1 MTHFHR
7 SLARRQF
14 LRHAAALTAVS
25 ASPFAVNLSLIGAA
39 AAQTGGDH
47 KALVCVYL
55 NGGNDQSNTVV
66 PYDGSAWLGYQSAR
80 PTLARTQSGLL
91 PIAPIGYSGPRLA
104 LANELSGLKAL
115 FDQGQCALVANV
127 GTLTQPTTLA
137 QWKARTAKVPAGLF
151 SHSDQSGAWQ
161 TGLPDRAS
169 ASGWLGRV
177 GDLTASAYN
186 PGSPVSICVSVAGQN
201 TVQSGVNTI
210 QYQVTPQGPV
220 LIDTINPAHWRYN
233 ASQAP
238 VLRQLLSESRPVMLE
253 DAYADVGARAM
264 ASSEAMSRALGAA
277 APVTTVF
284 PSGSLAEQLK
294 MVAKM
299 IAARQALGQ
308 RRQIFF
314 VSSGGWDFHDNLV
327 ANQSIRLGE
336 LGKALAAFHAATVE
350 LGVSRQVTTFTMS
363 EFGRA
368 LQSNGRG
375 ADHGWGSHHFVVGG
389 AVAGN
394 RVYGRFPTVAIN
406 GPEDAGQGRLLP
418 TTSVDSYTATLARW
432 FGVSG
437 SALTTVLPN
446 LDRFESPGATGLGFV

>member
-39 AAQTGGDH
+39 AAQTSGDH

-55 NGGNDQSNTVV
+55 SGGNDQSNTVV

-80 PTLARTQSGLL
+80 PTLARAQSGLL

-186 PGSPVSICVSVAGQN
+186 PG
-201 TVQSGVNTI
+201 
-210 QYQVTPQGPV
+210 
-220 LIDTINPAHWRYN
+220 
-233 ASQAP
+233 
-238 VLRQLLSESRPVMLE
+238 
-253 DAYADVGARAM
+253 
-264 ASSEAMSRALGAA
+264 
-277 APVTTVF
+277 
-284 PSGSLAEQLK
+284 
-294 MVAKM
+294 
-299 IAARQALGQ
+299 
-308 RRQIFF
+308 
-314 VSSGGWDFHDNLV
+314 
-327 ANQSIRLGE
+327 
-336 LGKALAAFHAATVE
+336 
-350 LGVSRQVTTFTMS
+350 
-363 EFGRA
+363 
-368 LQSNGRG
+368 
-375 ADHGWGSHHFVVGG
+375 
-389 AVAGN
+389 
-394 RVYGRFPTVAIN
+394 
-406 GPEDAGQGRLLP
+406 
-418 TTSVDSYTATLARW
+418 
-432 FGVSG
+432 
-437 SALTTVLPN
+437 
-446 LDRFESPGATGLGFV
+446 